1 MEILIS
7 LFVII
12 TLSLG
17 LLSEQTLIKRRLNNM
32 RHQWQLHLEQD
43 NQIERQYF
51 HSTL

>member
-17 LLSEQTLIKRRLNNM
+17 LLSEQTLIKRRQNAM
-32 RHQWQLHLEQD
+32 QHQWADCLAQD
-43 NQIERQYF
+43 NHRERLYF
-51 HSTL
+51 QS